1 MFARSSKA
9 AKEKNFMSILIDT
22 FFGIQCHAD
31 MKASV
36 IARDSTAPTYDGR
49 QTTVTKNEDD
59 RKSSRGALHNLDAHA
74 PAAMPMTSMGLSEL
88 ATRAL
93 ARMTSTTGAGEISR
107 EAKACMQS
115 PMATALATALCDDK
129 TDLADLMVEDLIDAG
144 LEVEEVCLGHLAPA
158 ARCLGEW
165 WETDRLPFTDV
176 AMATARIQ
184 SMLRRMPMG
193 RIPLRA
199 VGQNG
204 AVFCAVPGEQHTL
217 GVMMAA
223 DLFRRGG
230 WDVGLLLGLDHTEIL
245 DRLER
250 DDRSVIGLSCS
261 GAHSVNALERL
272 MIALRKQRSEARII
286 LSGQIAADDDALSR
300 LPTPDAVVTSMEEA
314 QACMDRLSGGFG
326 DDMRRTASFA

>member
-1 MFARSSKA
+1 
-9 AKEKNFMSILIDT
+9 
-22 FFGIQCHAD
+22 
-31 MKASV
+31 MKM
-36 IARDSTAPTYDGR
+36 TAT
-49 QTTVTKNEDD
+49 
-59 RKSSRGALHNLDAHA
+59 SSRGALHNLDAHA

-93 ARMTSTTGAGEISR
+93 ARHDIDHRRGGDIR

-193 RIPLRA
+193 RGYLCGPSD
-199 VGQNG
+199 GNG

-223 DLFRRGG
+223 DLFRRHG
-230 WDVGLLLGLDHTEIL
+230 WDVGLLLGLEHTEIL

-250 DDRSVIGLSCS
+250 DDRDVIGLSCS

-286 LSGQIAADDDALSR
+286 LSGQIATDDDALSR
-300 LPTPDAVVTSMEEA
+300 LPTPDAVVASMEEA